1 MEVNE
6 RDKEKR
12 WREYRDVLNDD
23 NSGVTNIKSVLS
35 HQKMQRY
42 IHAHLFIRCVSSL
55 MTLF

>member
-35 HQKMQRY
+35 HQKNAEIY
-42 IHAHLFIRCVSSL
+42 SCTSVH
-55 MTLF
+55 